1 MYHPG
6 MLNELGT
13 DHHTPMKANT
23 VPNDNHLGVLLLL
36 WSKCPY
42 LGIVDNDL
50 TGYWKAVSCS
60 SFYQNKNIIHHWC
73 HSLQY
78 ENKVQV

>member
-6 MLNELGT
+6 MLTELGT
-13 DHHTPMKANT
+13 DNHTPMKANT

-42 LGIVDNDL
+42 LGIVDNDYL
-50 TGYWKAVSCS
+50 LATEKQCLA
-60 SFYQNKNIIHHWC
+60 HH
-73 HSLQY
+73 ST
-78 ENKVQV
+78 KTKT